1 MANRIPRNAKKLYVT
16 FKTNTNAHSD
26 MTVVK
31 NEYGEWIGTDQKG
44 KQWLF
49 LVSLLRNSDYCGVT
63 IIE

>member
-1 MANRIPRNAKKLYVT
+1 MANRIPRNVKKLYVT
-16 FKTNTNAHSD
+16 FNANAHSD
-26 MTVVK
+26 MIVVK

-63 IIE
+63 IIK